1 MIDYLHEEIYPVSLS
16 PPVSV
21 YLGSGSWWMGCA
33 TWPLVHKVILE
44 IIDLVTWHWS
54 AVHLKPI

>member
-44 IIDLVTWHWS
+44 IIDLVT
-54 AVHLKPI
+54 